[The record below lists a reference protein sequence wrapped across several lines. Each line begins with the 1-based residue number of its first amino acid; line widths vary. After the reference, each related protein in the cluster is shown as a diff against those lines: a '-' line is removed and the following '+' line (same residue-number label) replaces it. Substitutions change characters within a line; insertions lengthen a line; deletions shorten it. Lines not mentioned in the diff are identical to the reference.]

1 MSKLLIH
8 GILYEPVK
16 VGDNGDW
23 YENNPNATC
32 GDCGEPF
39 GKQHLPQC
47 DIERCPACGGQ
58 LLSCDCGPV
67 YDVEDNISEDEIEQL
82 KLKQLHELIKEGNVV
97 FYDSKGP
104 EGNIFEILAKAK
116 ALMKRQQRLG
126 DYDEMYESVTHSE
139 SNAEAMKIIGKYVT
153 LIDKSNF
160 GFSM

>member
-1 MSKLLIH
+1 MNKLLIH
-8 GILYEPVK
+8 GIIYEPIK
-16 VGDNGDW
+16 VGDKGDW

-67 YDVEDNISEDEIEQL
+67 YDIVDGMSDDEIEKL
-82 KLKQLHELIKEGNVV
+82 KLEQLHELIKKGNAV
-97 FYDSKGP
+97 FYNSKGP
-104 EGNIFEILAKAK
+104 EGNIFEILGKTK
-116 ALMKRQQRLG
+116 ALMKQQQRM
-126 DYDEMYESVTHSE
+126 DAYAEMYESVTHSK
-139 SNAEAMKIIGKYVT
+139 SYADAIKIIGEYVT